1 MPQAHGWSA
10 CRSIIG
16 SSGVLVALLAA
27 APAVALDI
35 KTIEGREPS
44 VTTISLTGRVEEGDS
59 LKVRSFV
66 GGLPQEKPILA
77 ELTLGGGN
85 IPEAIAIG
93 RYFNKSKVRTYVPGR
108 ASCTSPCPLVL
119 VAGRDPVTDKPSYFK
134 HSSGSISFTGRTLN
148 YQEKEYALKDINNA
162 IATTQRN
169 VLAVADYLKEVGA
182 NMTLLKY
189 FESVKAGA
197 QSTSLTNEEAL
208 DLGIAVLDEKTGTIV
223 PPTRR

>member
-1 MPQAHGWSA
+1 M
-10 CRSIIG
+10 
-16 SSGVLVALLAA
+16 AA
-27 APAVALDI
+27 
-35 KTIEGREPS
+35 T
-44 VTTISLTGRVEEGDS
+44 
-59 LKVRSFV
+59 
-66 GGLPQEKPILA
+66 
-77 ELTLGGGN
+77 
-85 IPEAIAIG
+85 
-93 RYFNKSKVRTYVPGR
+93 
-108 ASCTSPCPLVL
+108 
-119 VAGRDPVTDKPSYFK
+119 
-134 HSSGSISFTGRTLN
+134 
-148 YQEKEYALKDINNA
+148 DINNA